1 MTIVMR
7 VRGRLEHR
15 DAEQFQRHVGFLDHQ
30 PTHSDRDEIFR
41 SGAGFFP
48 DRSRPS
54 GWFTEQADFRKVLQ
68 RVSHTRRWAPRQVC
82 CRLVDVDVTLS
93 PVFRSDRAIEIL
105 RSEGV
110 WSRLEGASIGQRDAI
125 RRVRADVPRVLDDR
139 FLNVQG
145 TVVAADNLFDEEQK
159 SVLPLRAGAGSRCGS
174 ILQLIVFQRLTACAF
189 DRAVA
194 TGSIAAAD
202 SDRILREMTSRMAD
216 IGKLEG
222 SEERGVEEVLDV
234 DTMLERVHRI
244 RGGQLFELSL
254 VAPGLVEP
262 RERQPAIRRIGRAMS
277 RLGTAF
283 SNRRRS
289 DRHRIRRGTGDRTVG
304 AGTHPGAGIPAVL
317 LSASAAYGCVRDD
330 YGLRPA
336 PDRERSMTARMANAS
351 AG

>member
-1 MTIVMR
+1 
-7 VRGRLEHR
+7 
-15 DAEQFQRHVGFLDHQ
+15 
-30 PTHSDRDEIFR
+30 
-41 SGAGFFP
+41 
-48 DRSRPS
+48 
-54 GWFTEQADFRKVLQ
+54 
-68 RVSHTRRWAPRQVC
+68 
-82 CRLVDVDVTLS
+82 
-93 PVFRSDRAIEIL
+93 
-105 RSEGV
+105 V